1 MARRD
6 ATETDFMPPS
16 RPPIEIEAIA
26 ATIAAQIAA
35 GELRTGSKLPTQ
47 VELAEQHGATRH
59 TIRRAIEALA
69 QQGLVLSRQGS
80 GVYVAG
86 QLVDYYVKS
95 RTRYNDNVQALARTS
110 RMELLSLNQPRVSA
124 ELARDLTIS
133 RRARIFD
140 LRLLRW
146 TGRDPLCVARH
157 YFSADRFPDLPNHIS
172 EASGI
177 TDLIRRLGVEDT
189 RRSDTAISARH
200 PTRAE
205 AEMLRI
211 PQDSPVVVL
220 EGRNVD
226 TNGRPIEIS
235 TSVWPASRIRVH
247 V

>member
-1 MARRD
+1 MCPAQPQTEGDVIVAR
-6 ATETDFMPPS
+6 
-16 RPPIEIEAIA
+16 
-26 ATIAAQIAA
+26 IAAQIAT

-47 VELAEQHGATRH
+47 AELAEQHGATRH
-59 TIRRAIEALA
+59 TIRQAIDTMV
-69 QQGLVLSRQGS
+69 QRGLVLSRQGS

-86 QLVDYYVKS
+86 KLVDYYVKS
-95 RTRYNDNVQALARTS
+95 RTRYNDNVQALAQTS
-110 RMELLSLNQPRVSA
+110 RMELLSLHQPRVSA
-124 ELARDLTIS
+124 ELARGLAIS

-140 LRLLRW
+140 LHLLRW
-146 TGRDPLCVARH
+146 TGRDPLCIARH
-157 YFSADRFPDLPNHIS
+157 YLPVDRFPDLPNRFS

-211 PQDSPVVVL
+211 PQGSPVVVL

-226 TNGRPIEIS
+226 STGRPIEIS
-235 TSVWPASRIRVH
+235 NSIWPASRIRVH

>member
-1 MARRD
+1 
-6 ATETDFMPPS
+6 MPPS
-16 RPPIEIEAIA
+16 RPPTTVETIVD
-26 ATIAAQIAA
+26 TIAAQIAA

-47 VELAEQHGATRH
+47 AELVEQHGATRH
-59 TIRRAIEALA
+59 TIRQAIEALTH
-69 QQGLVLSRQGS
+69 QGLVLSRQGS

-86 QLVDYYVKS
+86 QLVDYYVRS
-95 RTRYNDNVQALARTS
+95 RTRFNDNVQALAQTS
-110 RMELLSLNQPRVSA
+110 RMELLSLHQPRVSA
-124 ELARDLTIS
+124 ELARDLAIS

-140 LRLLRW
+140 LHLLRW

-157 YFSADRFPDLPNHIS
+157 YFPADRFPDLPNRFS

-189 RRSDTAISARH
+189 RRSDTAISARN

-211 PQDSPVVVL
+211 PLDSPVVVL

-226 TNGRPIEIS
+226 TSGRPVEIS
-235 TSVWPASRIRVH
+235 TSIWPASRIRVH